1 MCWLNKSKIHKFN
14 LFSKYKFIIF
24 IQGYGYS
31 SKEEPFLWDYIKAI
45 FLYQSK
51 FHRKVDSITG
61 LIQEFFKGADHSV
74 KIN

>member
-31 SKEEPFLWDYIKAI
+31 SKEEPFYRIISKQFSYIKVSFI
-45 FLYQSK
+45 E
-51 FHRKVDSITG
+51 RWSITG
-61 LIQEFFKGADHSV
+61 LIQEFFKGADRSV